1 MHLVKYLAAGVLAV
15 AGAVGFAG
23 SAHAAPVPWSTPNG
37 STTDF
42 DWVNG
47 FSDNGLFGDPTVIGS
62 TFVFTPNSFKATSL
76 NGVAASVSDRLQ
88 FDLIIKNSKVLTNF
102 TVNEIGDFQI
112 TGTGQV
118 QAGGL
123 LLLTNLNT
131 GVPLASS
138 LTTTPGSPM
147 VGPTAGALQWS
158 GFASVT
164 PLPAN
169 GWTKV
174 RVVLNNI
181 LDAASGPNSTAT
193 IEKKFASGAIEITFI
208 IPEPASLSLV
218 GLAGMLLI
226 RRRK

>member
-1 MHLVKYLAAGVLAV
+1 MRHIKQL
-15 AGAVGFAG
+15 AVGFLALAG
-23 SAHAAPVPWSTPNG
+23 FVGFAHSAFAASVPWSNPNG
-37 STTDF
+37 STADF
-42 DWVNG
+42 DWQNG

-62 TFVFTPNSFKATSL
+62 TFVFTPNNFKATSI

-88 FDLIIKNSKVLTNF
+88 FDLIIKNNKKLTNF
-102 TVNEIGDFQI
+102 TVNEIGDYQI

-123 LLLTNLNT
+123 LLLTNLDT
-131 GVPLASS
+131 GVPAFDNLH
-138 LTTTPGSPM
+138 TTPASPM
-147 VGPTAGALQWS
+147 VGPTAGALPWTGYES
-158 GFASVT
+158 ISL
-164 PLPAN
+164 LPN
-169 GWTKV
+169 GWTKI

-218 GLAGMLLI
+218 GAAGLLLI